1 MSQSIMNEIFK
12 LVCFDGVQQKKWS
25 QCKDLDSQL
34 QFIRDAIPQKIN
46 EATKNYDYEA
56 LEKQVQKYEHEIR
69 KHIRMEQQIKL
80 YAESLQQ
87 KLEEQEGINDCL
99 SNTKQLVN
107 VIIPNFQSLKK
118 ENQQLI
124 EQVKRLQSENYMLK
138 TKLMDVN
145 ERINSHQTSPIYD
158 KTKNQDSYHIKNSQ
172 RYQTIDFVAPKQ
184 KLNQKNVEDYSKQY
198 AEVKTQISNTI
209 DSSILKM
216 LQNRRDSL
224 KLNDTYKSSRD
235 SSTIEK
241 NDSNKI
247 KSCINQQRA
256 ASQQQKTQHKQ
267 MMDQSVQQVKTT
279 TENVK
284 FDLKNQS
291 DNLRAFL
298 NTQSFLCNKKSKTN
312 SRPENRYNKSH
323 SEHQNANTN
332 QQEIQ
337 KSNKIQKEYLQ
348 FSQNYQKY
356 LDNQL

>member
-1 MSQSIMNEIFK
+1 MNEIFK
-12 LVCFDGVQQKKWS
+12 LVCFDGTQQKKWS

-87 KLEEQEGINDCL
+87 KLEEQESVNECL
-99 SNTKQLVN
+99 INTKQLVN
-107 VIIPNFQSLKK
+107 SLKK

-124 EQVKRLQSENYMLK
+124 EQIKRLQSENYMLK
-138 TKLMDVN
+138 SKLNEVN
-145 ERINSHQTSPIYD
+145 ERINSHQTSPVYE
-158 KTKNQDSYHIKNSQ
+158 KQKNQDSYNVKNSQ
-172 RYQTIDFVAPKQ
+172 RYQTIDFVGPKQ
-184 KLNQKNVEDYSKQY
+184 KINSRNIDDYSKQY
-198 AEVKTQISNTI
+198 SEVKTQISNTI

-235 SSTIEK
+235 SQTIEK

-256 ASQQQKTQHKQ
+256 SSQQQKTQHKQ
-267 MMDQSVQQVKTT
+267 IIDQSSQQVRTT

-298 NTQSFLCNKKSKTN
+298 NTQTFLCNKKNKTN

-323 SEHQNANTN
+323 SEHQNANLN
-332 QQEIQ
+332 YADLQ
-337 KSNKIQKEYLQ
+337 KTNKIQKEYLQ

>member
-12 LVCFDGVQQKKWS
+12 LVCFDGTQQKKWT

-34 QFIRDAIPQKIN
+34 QFIRDAIPQKIID
-46 EATKNYDYEA
+46 ATKNYDYEA

-87 KLEEQEGINDCL
+87 KLEEQESVNECL

-107 VIIPNFQSLKK
+107 SLKK

-124 EQVKRLQSENYMLK
+124 EQVKRLQSENYILK
-138 TKLMDVN
+138 SKLIDVS
-145 ERINSHQTSPIYD
+145 ERINSHQTSPVQD
-158 KTKNQDSYHIKNSQ
+158 KIKNQDSHHLKNSQ

-184 KLNQKNVEDYSKQY
+184 KINSRNIEDYSKQY

-224 KLNDTYKSSRD
+224 KQNDAYRSSRD

-247 KSCINQQRA
+247 KSCINHQRA
-256 ASQQQKTQHKQ
+256 ASQQQKIQHKQ
-267 MMDQSVQQVKTT
+267 MMDTNIQQVKTT

-323 SEHQNANTN
+323 SEHQNANNNYTD
-332 QQEIQ
+332 IQ
-337 KSNKIQKEYLQ
+337 KTNKIQKEYLQ